1 MQEWQISAIFSVWH
15 GPCKTSGIAAQAAK
29 QIRQR
34 EIRMTTFAQ
43 IGRSIAAAATALTL
57 SLVLI
62 SGTVSVPSTAQAHGA
77 SAYVSVVA

>member
-1 MQEWQISAIFSVWH
+1 
-15 GPCKTSGIAAQAAK
+15 
-29 QIRQR
+29 
-34 EIRMTTFAQ
+34 MTTFAQ